1 MALDFK
7 NKFRRLED
15 INLTGRA
22 TGESS
27 DSDLA
32 VRTGKSAGSSWSA
45 GVVASAW
52 CGQGAGPARGRL
64 FPQRSRASESE
75 PALESPQA
83 AQGIGAPP
91 GPGSPRR
98 GGGGGGLRAEPPKQ
112 RTTVPGSVPSAAGR
126 ADLEGRSSSSK
137 RNYRERALRGGG
149 PKGRSGPQGSLK
161 GRPGLPAGQTGG
173 DRRSSTLPTTGG
185 PVRVAVSP
193 LAASA
198 CAGAGRSVPA
208 RHLAAGPPEI
218 KKKENCASVCA
229 NPVGL

>member
-32 VRTGKSAGSSWSA
+32 VRTAKSAGSSWSA

-64 FPQRSRASESE
+64 FPQRSRASETE

-91 GPGSPRR
+91 GPGSPV
-98 GGGGGGLRAEPPKQ
+98 AAA
-112 RTTVPGSVPSAAGR
+112 AAGF
-126 ADLEGRSSSSK
+126 
-137 RNYRERALRGGG
+137 G
-149 PKGRSGPQGSLK
+149 PS
-161 GRPGLPAGQTGG
+161 
-173 DRRSSTLPTTGG
+173 RRSSALQCQGPCPLQRAAPTLKAALQVPKGTTVLGPSEGG
-185 PVRVAVSP
+185 S
-193 LAASA
+193 
-198 CAGAGRSVPA
+198 
-208 RHLAAGPPEI
+208 
-218 KKKENCASVCA
+218 
-229 NPVGL
+229 